1 MMHRPT
7 ILPHLFLL
15 CLGLLL
21 CTSTS
26 LAQSARPLP
35 KHLFPHGQST
45 EMKRWADSVYQSLS
59 TEERIAQ
66 LIMPIIYP
74 SADAQRIEREERRVR
89 THGWGGILYQKG
101 LLHEQH
107 QMNTRLQSASPV
119 PMLIALDGEW
129 GLYMRLKDA
138 PRYPRNMGLGL
149 NDDPQL
155 IYNYGREVARQCRL
169 MGIHV
174 NFAPT
179 VDVNSNP
186 KNPVIGTRSFGS
198 EPKAVAT
205 ASLAYAS
212 GLEDGGVLS
221 VAKHFPGHGDTSED
235 SHKTLPLLSASR
247 ARMKALELIP
257 FQRYIDAG
265 HGGIMTAHLRVPAYE
280 GDQIPSSLS
289 YAITTE
295 LLREELGFGGLVFTD
310 GLEMQGALQHGSR
323 ASVPLMALL
332 AGNDVLLGP
341 SSPEGALSD
350 LTTAYKQ
357 GLLTEEILKDKVM
370 RVLYYKWR
378 LIIAQAQPSRTAQQ
392 VKTEIYSK
400 AEEALRASLWR
411 ASLHFVRKDKRT
423 LEGLAQ
429 GKYRNIAVVEVG
441 KNPVGLPNRPR
452 STSSGGSIT
461 YLQESAVAKAPAQLG
476 KYDLVL
482 YNVYQPSAMP
492 LQRIGTQAH
501 THPVLVCYYT
511 TPYKVN
517 TKATALDKATAVII
531 GMEAA
536 AEAQM
541 AMLSILSGQSL
552 QVGSHSSDAGEHDP
566 TAQMTPAPAQA
577 PATAEPLTDK
587 AWAKVG
593 NTNTKPSA
601 STLRQIDELVEE
613 GIRSGA
619 FPGAQVVVLRHGVTL
634 VNKAYGTMMGIRS
647 GQAVTPQTIYDV
659 ASITKALGT
668 TPAVML
674 MVGDG
679 KLKLEDKVE
688 KHLPAFAGSAVGGI
702 RIRDLLLHQSGLPAG
717 LDFYRD
723 LIQEGSYSPPLIQG
737 RYAPGYVQI
746 ASGSYG
752 NAGFRFA
759 SEYISQSPTAQ
770 HTLQL
775 AEGLYLSPRFRER
788 MQERLQALSL
798 KGAGR
803 YRYSDLSFLLL
814 QWVVEQVSGQGLD
827 ALLSERILRPIGA
840 EVYYNPLKAGIAKER
855 IAPAQEDKFLR
866 RQTIRGTVDDET
878 AACLG
883 GVGGNAGLFASAT
896 ELAKVAQLLL
906 DGGAYNGRQI
916 IPQRVVEQ
924 FMRTTGVGGRRALGF
939 DKPTQGATSPAGE
952 SASRDAVGH
961 YGFTGTAF
969 WIDPRDGLVFVFLSN
984 RTYPSRAN
992 NALSRDRYRPR
1003 LHQLCYAL

>member
-1 MMHRPT
+1 
-7 ILPHLFLL
+7 
-15 CLGLLL
+15 
-21 CTSTS
+21 
-26 LAQSARPLP
+26 
-35 KHLFPHGQST
+35 
-45 EMKRWADSVYQSLS
+45 
-59 TEERIAQ
+59 
-66 LIMPIIYP
+66 
-74 SADAQRIEREERRVR
+74 
-89 THGWGGILYQKG
+89 
-101 LLHEQH
+101 
-107 QMNTRLQSASPV
+107 
-119 PMLIALDGEW
+119 
-129 GLYMRLKDA
+129 
-138 PRYPRNMGLGL
+138 
-149 NDDPQL
+149 
-155 IYNYGREVARQCRL
+155 
-169 MGIHV
+169 
-174 NFAPT
+174 
-179 VDVNSNP
+179 
-186 KNPVIGTRSFGS
+186 
-198 EPKAVAT
+198 
-205 ASLAYAS
+205 
-212 GLEDGGVLS
+212 
-221 VAKHFPGHGDTSED
+221 
-235 SHKTLPLLSASR
+235 
-247 ARMKALELIP
+247 
-257 FQRYIDAG
+257 
-265 HGGIMTAHLRVPAYE
+265 
-280 GDQIPSSLS
+280 
-289 YAITTE
+289 
-295 LLREELGFGGLVFTD
+295 
-310 GLEMQGALQHGSR
+310 
-323 ASVPLMALL
+323 
-332 AGNDVLLGP
+332 
-341 SSPEGALSD
+341 
-350 LTTAYKQ
+350 
-357 GLLTEEILKDKVM
+357 
-370 RVLYYKWR
+370 
-378 LIIAQAQPSRTAQQ
+378 
-392 VKTEIYSK
+392 
-400 AEEALRASLWR
+400 
-411 ASLHFVRKDKRT
+411 
-423 LEGLAQ
+423 
-429 GKYRNIAVVEVG
+429 
-441 KNPVGLPNRPR
+441 
-452 STSSGGSIT
+452 
-461 YLQESAVAKAPAQLG
+461 
-476 KYDLVL
+476 
-482 YNVYQPSAMP
+482 
-492 LQRIGTQAH
+492 
-501 THPVLVCYYT
+501 
-511 TPYKVN
+511 
-517 TKATALDKATAVII
+517 
-531 GMEAA
+531 
-536 AEAQM
+536 
-541 AMLSILSGQSL
+541 
-552 QVGSHSSDAGEHDP
+552 
-566 TAQMTPAPAQA
+566 MTPAPAQA

-619 FPGAQVVVLRHGVTL
+619 FPGAQLVVLRNGVTL

-688 KHLPAFAGSAVGGI
+688 KHLTVFAGSAVGGI

-723 LIQEGSYSPPLIQG
+723 LIEEGSYSAPLIQG

-759 SEYISQSPTAQ
+759 SEYISRTPTAQ

-788 MQERLQALSL
+788 MQERMQSVSL

-906 DGGAYNGRQI
+906 DGGAYKGRQI

>member
-1 MMHRPT
+1 MT
-7 ILPHLFLL
+7 
-15 CLGLLL
+15 
-21 CTSTS
+21 
-26 LAQSARPLP
+26 
-35 KHLFPHGQST
+35 
-45 EMKRWADSVYQSLS
+45 RWADSVYLSLS

-74 SADAQRIEREERRVR
+74 SASEGRIIHEERRVR
-89 THGWGGILYQKG
+89 SYGWGGILYQRG

-107 QMNTRLQSASPV
+107 QMNTRLQGASRL

-198 EPKAVAT
+198 DPKAVST
-205 ASLAYAS
+205 ASLAYAA

-235 SHKTLPLLSASR
+235 SHKTLPILNASR
-247 ARMKALELIP
+247 ARIKALELIP

-265 HGGIMTAHLRVPAYE
+265 HGGVMTAHLRVPAYE
-280 GDQIPSSLS
+280 KEQIPSSLS
-289 YAITTE
+289 YAITTD
-295 LLREELGFGGLVFTD
+295 LLRGEMGFGGLVFTD
-310 GLEMQGALQHGSR
+310 GLEMQGALQHSSR
-323 ASVPLMALL
+323 SSTALLALL
-332 AGNDVLLGP
+332 AGNDMLLGP
-341 SSPEGALSD
+341 ASPERAHAELLAAHQAGI
-350 LTTAYKQ
+350 
-357 GLLTEEILKDKVM
+357 LTEDILRD
-370 RVLYYKWR
+370 RVLRILYYKWR
-378 LIIAQAQPSRTAQQ
+378 LIVTQAQPSHDIQQ
-392 VKTEIYSK
+392 IRTEIYHKS
-400 AEEALRASLWR
+400 EERLRASLWR

-423 LEGLAQ
+423 LDGLEQ

-441 KNPVGLPNRPR
+441 KNPVSLPNRPQR
-452 STSSGGSIT
+452 TKSGGSIT
-461 YLQESAVAKAPAQLG
+461 YLQETAVAKSPAQLG
-476 KYDLVL
+476 KYDLIL
-482 YNVYQPSAMP
+482 YNVYQPNAMP
-492 LQRIGTQAH
+492 LHRLGTQAH
-501 THPVLVCYYT
+501 AHPVLVCYYS

-517 TKATALDKATAVII
+517 TKAMGLDKASNVVIA
-531 GMEAA
+531 MEAA
-536 AEAQM
+536 PEAQM
-541 AMLSILSGQSL
+541 AMLSILAGQSL
-552 QVGSHSSDAGEHDP
+552 QMSSDASDAGEHDP
-566 TAQMTPAPAQA
+566 TAGMSPQ
-577 PATAEPLTDK
+577 PATATTPSQSIAEPTTAVGSASRTSTSASTTSSPAPNSDRGMESMD
-587 AWAKVG
+587 WAKLG
-593 NTNTKPSA
+593 RKDLQPNPT
-601 STLRQIDELVEE
+601 TLRQIDELVQE

-647 GQAVTPQTIYDV
+647 GQTVTPQTIYDV
-659 ASITKALGT
+659 ASITKALAT

-679 KLKLEDKVE
+679 KLKLEDRVE
-688 KHLPAFAGSAVGGI
+688 KHLTAFAGSAVGGI

-723 LIQEGSYSPPLIQG
+723 LIDASSYSSPLIQG
-737 RYAPGYVQI
+737 RASAGYVQI

-752 NAGFRFA
+752 NPSFSFLPQYVSRVAT
-759 SEYISQSPTAQ
+759 EQ
-770 HTLQL
+770 HKLQL
-775 AEGLYLSPRFRER
+775 AQGLWLSPSFRER
-788 MQERLQALSL
+788 MQERLLSVGL
-798 KGAGR
+798 KGVGR

-814 QWVVEQVSGQGLD
+814 QWVVEHVSGQSLD
-827 ALLSERILRPIGA
+827 ALLSERIFRPVGA
-840 EVYYNPLKAGIAKER
+840 EVYYNPLQAGIAPER

-866 RQTIRGTVDDET
+866 QQTIRGTVDDET

-896 ELAKVAQLLL
+896 ELAKLAQLLL
-906 DGGAYNGRQI
+906 DGGLYKGKQI

-924 FMRTTGVGGRRALGF
+924 FLSTTGVGGRRALGF
-939 DKPTQGATSPAGE
+939 DKPTQSASNPAGE

-992 NALSRDRYRPR
+992 NALSRERYRPR
-1003 LHQLCYAL
+1003 LHELSYAL

>member
-1 MMHRPT
+1 MNKAT
-7 ILPHLFLL
+7 ILRHLI
-15 CLGLLL
+15 LLL
-21 CTSTS
+21 QALTLCPS
-26 LAQSARPLP
+26 LWAQTTTRPLP
-35 KHLFPHGQST
+35 KHLFPHGQSR
-45 EMKRWADSVYQSLS
+45 EMLLWADSVYQSLS

-89 THGWGGILYQKG
+89 THRWGGILYQKG

-107 QMNTRLQSASPV
+107 QMNARLQSLSPV

-186 KNPVIGTRSFGS
+186 KNPVIGTRSFGT

-205 ASLAYAS
+205 ASLAYAA

-235 SHKTLPLLSASR
+235 SHKTLPILSASR
-247 ARMKALELIP
+247 GRIKSLELVP

-280 GDQIPSSLS
+280 SEQIPSSIS

-295 LLREELGFGGLVFTD
+295 LLRGDLGFGGLVFTD
-310 GLEMQGALQHGSR
+310 GLEMQGALQHSAR
-323 ASVPLMALL
+323 SSLALMALL

-341 SSPEGALSD
+341 ASPEAALAD
-350 LTTAYKQ
+350 LVAAHRT
-357 GLLTEEILKDKVM
+357 GLLTDEILRDKVM
-370 RVLYYKWR
+370 RLLCYKWR
-378 LIIAQAQPSRTAQQ
+378 LIIAQAQPSLTAQQ
-392 VKTEIYSK
+392 VKADIYNK
-400 AEEALRASLWR
+400 GEEELRAQLWR
-411 ASLHFVRKDKRT
+411 ASLHFVHKDKRT
-423 LEGLAQ
+423 LEALAQ
-429 GKYRNIAVVEVG
+429 GRYRSIAVVEVG
-441 KNPVGLPNRPR
+441 KNPISLPNRPQR
-452 STSSGGSIT
+452 TRSGGSIS
-461 YLQESAVAKAPAQLG
+461 YLQESSVSKSPAQLG

-492 LQRIGTQAH
+492 AQRLLTQSQ
-501 THPVLVCYYT
+501 TQPVLVCYYS

-517 TKATALDKATAVII
+517 TKVAGLGKAQAVVIA
-531 GMEAA
+531 MEAA

-552 QVGSHSSDAGEHDP
+552 QGGSGASDGGEHDP
-566 TAQMTPAPAQA
+566 TAEMTPAPAPTLVPTQ
-577 PATAEPLTDK
+577 PTASP
-587 AWAKVG
+587 AWARVG
-593 NTNTKPSA
+593 SSPEAPNA
-601 STLRQIDELVEE
+601 STLQQMDALVEE

-634 VNKAYGTMMGIRS
+634 MNKAYGTLMGIRS
-647 GQAVTPQTIYDV
+647 GLPVSPQTIYDV
-659 ASITKALGT
+659 ASITKALAT

-679 KLKLEDKVE
+679 KLKLEDRVGD
-688 KHLPAFAGSAVGGI
+688 HLPAFSGTAVGGI
-702 RIRDLLLHQSGLPAG
+702 RIRELLLHQSGLPAG
-717 LDFYRD
+717 LDFYRG
-723 LIQEGSYSPPLIQG
+723 LIEEGSYTPPLVQG

-746 ASGSYG
+746 ASGSWG

-759 SEYISQSPTAQ
+759 PQYVSDIPTPQ
-770 HTLQL
+770 HRLQL
-775 AEGLYLSPRFRER
+775 AQGLYLSPAFRAH
-788 MQERLQALSL
+788 MQERLASLSL

-827 ALLSERILRPIGA
+827 ALLAERIWRPIGA
-840 EVYYNPLKAGIAKER
+840 EVYYNPLQAGIAAER

-896 ELAKVAQLLL
+896 ELAKLAQLLL
-906 DGGAYNGRQI
+906 DGGAYKGKQI
-916 IPQRVVEQ
+916 IPRRVVEQ
-924 FMRTTGVGGRRALGF
+924 FMRTTGVGRRRALGF
-939 DKPTQGATSPAGE
+939 DKPTQSATSPAGD
-952 SASRDAVGH
+952 SASPEAVGH

-1003 LHQLCYAL
+1003 LHQLSYAL